1 VASNTVRQAANNG
14 TFRTKNKADLAY
26 RQAPLFTPSCLQ
38 PMGALERKGVI
49 YTKPWVVEFLLD
61 LAGYCPD
68 RNLVDCLAVE
78 PAAGEGAF
86 LISMAERLVR
96 SCQRQK
102 RSLED
107 CKGSLIAF
115 ELDERSAVTARRA
128 VAGALKSIDLQ
139 KKVAEELAC
148 SWIRAGDYLFE
159 AFNLPQADFVIGN
172 PPYVRLE
179 DIPDIVAN
187 LYRQSYPTMRGRA
200 DIYVGFYE
208 AGLRSL
214 KEQGVCAFICADR
227 WMLNQ
232 YGAELRSFVTSK
244 FAVEAIIEMHQADA
258 FEDDVSAYPA
268 ITVIRRNRQR
278 KAVVARAESEA
289 EMAGG
294 AALAEMVKGA
304 LSSRKKTPGLS
315 LGVVKGW
322 FKDSEPWP
330 CSSPAR
336 LALLRRLEETF
347 SPLETDDGA
356 TKVGIGVATGLD
368 QVFITKDSNLVE
380 SSRLLPLALAKD
392 TLSGYMKW
400 SGHYLVDPW
409 DRDGLVDLEKYPK
422 LRAYFHGHAELVQKR
437 NTAERNPGGW
447 YRTIDRVNHALT
459 KTPKLYIPDIKDEF
473 NPVLDRGETYPHHNL
488 YFVLS
493 DAWDLEALGGILLSA
508 VGQFFIEC
516 YGVRMRGGYLRFQAQ
531 YLRRIRVPDPISI
544 TSRQRESLLK
554 AFRERDRA
562 LATQMALAIYQIKPS
577 EMEILLEH

>member
-1 VASNTVRQAANNG
+1 MASGTTRRAASGSTVATRS
-14 TFRTKNKADLAY
+14 KAGVAY
-26 RQAPLFTPSCLQ
+26 RQAPLFVPCYPQ
-38 PMGALERKGVI
+38 PLESLEPKGVV

-61 LAGYCPD
+61 LAGYHAD
-68 RNLVDCLAVE
+68 QNLVDRLAVE

-86 LISMAERLVR
+86 LIRMAERLVR
-96 SCQRQK
+96 SCQRQG

-115 ELDERSAVTARRA
+115 ELDERSAATARRI
-128 VAGALKSIDLQ
+128 VANALKSIDVQ
-139 KKVAEELAC
+139 SNVAEELTS

-159 AFNLPQADFVIGN
+159 AFDLPRADFVIGN

-179 DIPDIVAN
+179 DIPDEVAN

-232 YGAELRSFVTSK
+232 YGAELRSFVTSN

-258 FEDDVSAYPA
+258 FEADVSAYPA

-278 KAVVARAESEA
+278 KAVVARAEPEA
-289 EMAGG
+289 ERAGG
-294 AALAEMVKGA
+294 AALAEAVKGA
-304 LSSRKKTPGLS
+304 LTGRKATPGLS
-315 LGVVKGW
+315 LAVVKSW
-322 FKDSEPWP
+322 FTDSDPWP

-336 LALLRRLEETF
+336 MALLRRLEETF
-347 SPLETDDGA
+347 GPLETGDGT

-368 QVFITKDSNLVE
+368 HVFITKDSNLVE
-380 SSRLLPLALAKD
+380 PSRLLPLALAKD
-392 TLSGYMKW
+392 TLSGHMKW

-409 DRDGLVDLEKYPK
+409 DTDGLVDLERYPR
-422 LRAYFHGHAELVQKR
+422 LRAYFQQHAELVQRR
-437 NTAERNPGGW
+437 NTAKKNPDGW
-447 YRTIDRVNHALT
+447 YRTIDRVTHALT
-459 KTPKLYIPDIKDEF
+459 KKPKLYIPDIKDEF
-473 NPVLDRGETYPHHNL
+473 NPVLDRGESYPHHNL
-488 YFVLS
+488 YFVS
-493 DAWDLEALGGILLSA
+493 SEAWDLEVLGGILLSA

-531 YLRRIRVPDPISI
+531 YLRRIRVPDPGSI
-544 TSRQRESLLK
+544 ARKQRDRLAK
-554 AFRERDRA
+554 AFRERDRS
-562 LATQMALAIYQIKPS
+562 LATQMSLEIYQIKLS
-577 EMEILLEH
+577 EMETLLEH